1 MDAKDPGVNLWTRR
15 VWPLLAGALVA
26 VGLCGA
32 AVMQGVLLTALT
44 VVLFFGLVS
53 ICVHVTFSDDGMTP
67 LRALRIGAL
76 SSLAMVVL
84 LGLGLLDAQI
94 GWSAAGAVALT
105 SPPVLGRAAAWRKER
120 RSRHQP
126 PHLDVDA
133 LDDAEVARRF
143 EAIVASLGNKG
154 TSS

>member
-1 MDAKDPGVNLWTRR
+1 MNAKVSAPSVWTRR
-15 VWPLLAGALVA
+15 VWPLLAGVLVA

-44 VVLFFGLVS
+44 AVLFFGLVA
-53 ICVHVTFSDDGMTP
+53 ICVYATFSDDGMTAV
-67 LRALRIGAL
+67 RALRIGAL

-84 LGLGLLDAQI
+84 LGLGLLDAPI

-105 SPPVLGRAAAWRKER
+105 SPPVVGRAAAWWSAR
-120 RSRHQP
+120 RGRHEA
-126 PHLDVDA
+126 PHLDVET

-143 EAIVASLGNKG
+143 EDIVSSLDN
-154 TSS
+154 